1 MLIKSASALQNTLMI
16 MEKIA
21 NNAICPP
28 IGISLPSSVKAALQ
42 KASTILFRKNVS
54 AVLTTLLFG
63 MARFAPNALF
73 KVPSGM
79 ESTATTAPLNNIGM
93 LQFKNA

>member
-1 MLIKSASALQNTLMI
+1 MLIKSASALQNTLTI

-21 NNAICPP
+21 NNAICPL

-42 KASTILFRKNVS
+42 KASMILFHKNVS

-79 ESTATTAPLNNIGM
+79 ESTAITAPLNNIGM

>member
-1 MLIKSASALQNTLMI
+1 MI

-21 NNAICPP
+21 NNALCPL
-28 IGISLPSSVKAALQ
+28 IGISLPSSVKAALL
-42 KASTILFRKNVS
+42 KAYMILFRKNVS
-54 AVLTTLLFG
+54 AVPTTLLFG
-63 MARFAPNALF
+63 MARFAPNAPF

-79 ESTATTAPLNNIGM
+79 ENTATTVPLNNIGM